1 MSRAKRYICN
11 PNVDQEQV
19 EAEVM
24 ELCRQYMAPLSRYGA
39 SLTKQKSI
47 IHKAIQETFLRY
59 FYTRIGG
66 GRVDNPRAW
75 LARILRDDILDRCRK
90 SSLMLPTDKGD
101 SRILFRQEEAGAED
115 QDKAFR
121 RALVS
126 LSQRERECLQL
137 RIEGYVYEELAQIMN
152 IRTSAVGSLLSRALN
167 NFRNAEAFSEQ
178 SYGSSGNAMDTYSL
192 ISQMRLALAETQYRK
207 RIQHRIWAYVF
218 SLGLLTAA
226 AALAAALMK

>member
-1 MSRAKRYICN
+1 MFRVKRLICN
-11 PNVDQEQV
+11 PNVDQEQI

-24 ELCRQYMAPLSRYGA
+24 ELCRRHMASLSRYGA

-47 IHKAIQETFLRY
+47 IHSSIQETFLRY
-59 FYTRIGG
+59 FFTRIGG
-66 GRVDNPRAW
+66 GQVVNPRIW
-75 LARILRDDILDRCRK
+75 LARFLRDEILDRCRK
-90 SSLMLPTDKGD
+90 SNLMIPLDKGGG
-101 SRILFRQEEAGAED
+101 RILFRQEEDSAGD
-115 QDKAFR
+115 QNIAFR
-121 RALVS
+121 RALAS

-137 RIEGYVYEELAQIMN
+137 RIEGYVCEELAQIMN
-152 IRTSAVGSLLSRALN
+152 IRKSAVGSLLSRALN
-167 NFRNAEAFSEQ
+167 NFRNAEAFTDQ
-178 SYGSSGNAMDTYSL
+178 RYGSSGSAMDTYNL